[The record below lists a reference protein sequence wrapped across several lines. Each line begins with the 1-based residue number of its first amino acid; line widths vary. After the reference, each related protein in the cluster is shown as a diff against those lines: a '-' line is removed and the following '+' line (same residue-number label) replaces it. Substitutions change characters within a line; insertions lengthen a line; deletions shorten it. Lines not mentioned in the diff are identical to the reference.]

1 MQIKKLDNNR
11 YIIRI
16 EPKESLMA
24 GLTKFAH
31 DTQIGFAWINAIGGG
46 FKKVKYAFSVGFN
59 IGYEPI
65 KEVDGP
71 LELLNAEGCIAW
83 DHDDPSKPAV
93 HLHATFIDKE
103 MERAFGGHLMEAEM
117 VGLTA
122 EVLVNVLSQ
131 EKITRKLVK
140 DVNVKL
146 LNLPKYENEIKNPQ
160 QNNPNNGGSAW
171 QFILPVG
178 LIILGLTAIISLLIM
193 KENKNKKR

>member
-1 MQIKKLDNNR
+1 
-11 YIIRI
+11 
-16 EPKESLMA
+16 
-24 GLTKFAH
+24 
-31 DTQIGFAWINAIGGG
+31 
-46 FKKVKYAFSVGFN
+46 
-59 IGYEPI
+59 
-65 KEVDGP
+65 
-71 LELLNAEGCIAW
+71 
-83 DHDDPSKPAV
+83 
-93 HLHATFIDKE
+93 